1 VVFLENKGAQ
11 MIMVFGMGLFSL
23 SHVLCSKA
31 GLLVAF
37 VGNKGVNLDPF
48 YIQIT
53 HSFAYPILISVPD

>member
-1 VVFLENKGAQ
+1 